1 MKCPICSCSNT
12 ESIDIKHA
20 FLRHTD
26 FATVRQSGHIG
37 RCTSCQSLFS
47 AVNED
52 TVVDIDN
59 LFRSRAYSL
68 SEQTSH
74 TLIAKQYE
82 EPVTRSF
89 LQAELLCKLLNN
101 EKPSILDIGC
111 FDGALLAEFDRR
123 LKSADLHGFDV
134 NDHLGLVFPRRDN
147 FHFWSSDLEY
157 VQGEFD
163 MICMSHTIMYVR
175 DIPRLMKE
183 IKRLIKPDGLLFV
196 QTPDISKNPCYILMG
211 DQYHYYTINILK
223 NVSQHFGFEFSS
235 LDTEWFPREIVGIA
249 KPTSHNAHVGYI
261 EDLQIY
267 QCVEY
272 LDRTATRLNEISSS
286 SRIGVLGTT
295 GSAAFVDS
303 VLGERVA
310 FFADENCNRVGSKFR
325 NKEVLHPRSL
335 NDSDL
340 LIIPYGELGQR
351 IKERLEKGYRGR
363 FMPL

>member
-1 MKCPICSCSNT
+1 
-12 ESIDIKHA
+12 
-20 FLRHTD
+20 
-26 FATVRQSGHIG
+26 
-37 RCTSCQSLFS
+37 
-47 AVNED
+47 
-52 TVVDIDN
+52 
-59 LFRSRAYSL
+59 
-68 SEQTSH
+68 
-74 TLIAKQYE
+74 
-82 EPVTRSF
+82 
-89 LQAELLCKLLNN
+89 
-101 EKPSILDIGC
+101 
-111 FDGALLAEFDRR
+111 
-123 LKSADLHGFDV
+123 
-134 NDHLGLVFPRRDN
+134 
-147 FHFWSSDLEY
+147 
-157 VQGEFD
+157 
-163 MICMSHTIMYVR
+163 MYVR